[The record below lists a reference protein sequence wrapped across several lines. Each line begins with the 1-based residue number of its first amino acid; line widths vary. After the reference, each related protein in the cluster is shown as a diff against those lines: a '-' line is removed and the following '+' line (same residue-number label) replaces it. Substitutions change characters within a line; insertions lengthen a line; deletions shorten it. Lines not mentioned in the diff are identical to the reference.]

1 MYFTFD
7 FKGIWGIH
15 LKFEVSKGQIH
26 YQLSFRNG
34 VTYDNEELFSSLK
47 EKLKKKKKK
56 LIFL

>member
-7 FKGIWGIH
+7 FKGIWGIN
-15 LKFEVSKGQIH
+15 LKLEVTKGQIH

-34 VTYDNEELFSSLK
+34 VTYDTEEFFSSLK

-56 LIFL
+56 SN